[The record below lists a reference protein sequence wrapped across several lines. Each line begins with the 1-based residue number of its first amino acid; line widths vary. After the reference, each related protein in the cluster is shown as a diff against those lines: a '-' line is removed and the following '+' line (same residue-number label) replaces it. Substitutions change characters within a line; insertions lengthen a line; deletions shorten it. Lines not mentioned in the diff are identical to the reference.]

1 MVMFFCF
8 VFSTHQDPFLFYALA
23 ASKIFKKILAKKKNL
38 LSRGLSTRFFHKIV
52 FWWCIPNRIFPSMS
66 FHVTGSPNS
75 IQNTPQPLVSAMLKV
90 KSEEMDGVIE
100 LPSRSSSPTISEVSV
115 SRYFCL
121 KANHFHPCIW
131 NNFRWSTLRDSS
143 SKLKILSITN
153 LYGILS
159 PASHKRGYFEEY

>member
-1 MVMFFCF
+1 M
-8 VFSTHQDPFLFYALA
+8 
-23 ASKIFKKILAKKKNL
+23 
-38 LSRGLSTRFFHKIV
+38 SRGLSTRFFHKIA
-52 FWWCIPNRIFPSMS
+52 FWWCISNHIFPSSMS

-131 NNFRWSTLRDSS
+131 SNFRRSILRESS
-143 SKLKILSITN
+143 SKWKILSITN
-153 LYGILS
+153 LYDILS
-159 PASHKRGYFEEY
+159 PAEHKRGYFEEY